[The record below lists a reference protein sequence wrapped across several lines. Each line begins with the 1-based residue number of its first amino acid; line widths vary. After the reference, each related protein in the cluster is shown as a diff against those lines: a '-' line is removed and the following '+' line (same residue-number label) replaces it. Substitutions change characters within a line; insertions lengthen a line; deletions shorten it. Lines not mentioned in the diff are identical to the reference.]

1 MVQGVLLNVDSDP
14 GCQGLSEN
22 YGTLS
27 FINIFANNCSVT
39 AS

>member
-1 MVQGVLLNVDSDP
+1 MAQGVLLNVDSDP
-14 GCQGLSEN
+14 GCHGISEN

-27 FINIFANNCSVT
+27 FINIFANNFRVT